1 VTAEPARE
9 PLVLVV
15 EDEPQLM
22 RFLRA
27 TLPAHGYRI
36 VEATTGAEGLVEAS
50 TRGPDLLLLD
60 LGLPDLDGVEVT
72 RRIRQWSALPIVVIS
87 ARGSTA

>member
-1 VTAEPARE
+1 MTSPARPAGARE

-27 TLPAHGYRI
+27 TLPVHGYQVDGGDDGQQALI
-36 VEATTGAEGLVEAS
+36 EAS
-50 TRGPDLLLLD
+50 TPQGP
-60 LGLPDLDGVEVT
+60 T
-72 RRIRQWSALPIVVIS
+72 SSCSTSASPTS
-87 ARGSTA
+87 TGSK